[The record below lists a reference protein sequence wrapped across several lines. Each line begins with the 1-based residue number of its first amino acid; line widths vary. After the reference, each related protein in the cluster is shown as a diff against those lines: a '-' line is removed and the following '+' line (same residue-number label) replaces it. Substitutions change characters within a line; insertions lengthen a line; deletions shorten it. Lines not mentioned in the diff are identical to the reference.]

1 MPQGGEGSKGGVVI
15 GHTKSG
21 KAIYKDTSHESH
33 KTFKPDDHKNAA
45 NLHQD
50 IYDRAQKKLH
60 EKHQSDDNFKP
71 SQKVFDF
78 LQHHQRQSAS
88 HTSASQKPGQK
99 PGDKKK
105 KVDPEKEEKKKIDGK
120 VDSKAQMSR
129 EMHVANINKL
139 RAEGKTGEARRLY
152 DKHVNP
158 EGKGA
163 YIKKAHSLL
172 EALGKSENLEKAK
185 YIRREG
191 SPGNYKYIYTMT
203 GTASPPKQELKEPE
217 RVNSLTPDTWLDE
230 DWTIEGLNIGGKVS
244 HIKYESPEQSTCN
257 LVGRVGFGKTSRGNQ
272 RKLNRMLNAAED
284 ILTDIGIKLKEPLDF
299 TCQEV
304 DVVDRESPATAVF
317 SPNLVMDDGA
327 YVNNR
332 VTILSAGKS
341 TSTAKSLFHEIGH
354 AIDYDRSENGDQ
366 TFGYI
371 THSNLLNK
379 ELDET
384 VEELLDY
391 VKHDT
396 NFYNTE
402 YSDEIHAYLNEPTE
416 RFARA
421 FEVYAFAKLG
431 EKVAAGKAD
440 PAILDGFT
448 PDLLDNIDHEHDSPE
463 TREANKKV
471 KNKIINDIGG
481 MLDKIFALTK
491 SIDLLND
498 LRKAKYTKREGSP
511 GNYKYTYDEPQSGG
525 HKQLLKEAFGKQI
538 TFSGPGG
545 KEYTA
550 DVYGEPDEENKI
562 ILKFPSHG
570 YRRVEIA
577 SINNPQVSEPG
588 AIVQPKGITKYG
600 SLGWPPSGFK
610 EPEKKGNKTTEKL
623 WYKLGTEDIEG
634 RPSTTGKLSSAK
646 NQYMSPVGSKCNLV
660 GNVAFGKASDL
671 AQRQLNQ
678 KLQMTEVLLTDMG
691 IKLKTPMDFICQDME
706 NGQRGVMAQ
715 FLPMNQHRNDKI
727 NLAKNL
733 ETVNKSLL
741 HEIGHGIDYAME
753 QKGMAGSYFRGNP
766 TELKGE
772 IDELTNI
779 LKNSKFYEAT
789 GAKDAPGN
797 IGDDLLEPDDRYSNY
812 LKDQSEVFA
821 RAFEVYT
828 LGHAQVMVDE
838 GKLPQEYID
847 NFVPDYL
854 KAGFTQKAIE
864 PEAFDETM
872 DAVTKIMD
880 KIFRNR
886 AIQKAM
892 KQVDLLEVLRKNV
905 VSTDDQGSATET
917 GMYSNDLYSNAS
929 NPLMDIIK
937 DALEDS
943 EFSGDPVRIMIA
955 PGTVFTCT
963 KDTDGV
969 YSGTVNRNNEN
980 VLKIEKQTLPTLLQ
994 MLKIKELIPVEV
1006 EEPKKEESG
1015 DYKLKVLD
1023 LLGKLL

>member
-1 MPQGGEGSKGGVVI
+1 MPKGGEGSKGGVVI

-21 KAIYKDTSHESH
+21 KAIYKDASHEDH
-33 KTFKPDDHKNAA
+33 KSFKPDDHKSAA

-50 IYDRAQKKLH
+50 VYDRAQKKLH
-60 EKHQSDDNFKP
+60 EKHQSDENFKP

-78 LQHHQRQSAS
+78 LQHHQRQAAM
-88 HTSASQKPGQK
+88 HTGGSQKPGQK

-105 KVDPEKEEKKKIDGK
+105 KVDPEKEEKKKVEDK

-139 RAEGKTGEARRLY
+139 RSEGKTGEARRLY

-163 YIKKAHSLL
+163 YIKKAHDLL
-172 EALGKSENLEKAK
+172 EALGKGGPGSGRKGHTTGREDRNKIASDAIAGSKAGEMYPLDTFMTDALDKEGGLDYMLNNEEDFKQKMVDEYTRNVRSGQDAFVKEAVTYSINHVKEKLGLNKIKKSK
-185 YIRREG
+185 YI
-191 SPGNYKYIYTMT
+191 
-203 GTASPPKQELKEPE
+203 
-217 RVNSLTPDTWLDE
+217 
-230 DWTIEGLNIGGKVS
+230 
-244 HIKYESPEQSTCN
+244 
-257 LVGRVGFGKTSRGNQ
+257 
-272 RKLNRMLNAAED
+272 
-284 ILTDIGIKLKEPLDF
+284 
-299 TCQEV
+299 
-304 DVVDRESPATAVF
+304 
-317 SPNLVMDDGA
+317 
-327 YVNNR
+327 
-332 VTILSAGKS
+332 
-341 TSTAKSLFHEIGH
+341 
-354 AIDYDRSENGDQ
+354 
-366 TFGYI
+366 
-371 THSNLLNK
+371 
-379 ELDET
+379 
-384 VEELLDY
+384 
-391 VKHDT
+391 
-396 NFYNTE
+396 
-402 YSDEIHAYLNEPTE
+402 
-416 RFARA
+416 
-421 FEVYAFAKLG
+421 
-431 EKVAAGKAD
+431 
-440 PAILDGFT
+440 
-448 PDLLDNIDHEHDSPE
+448 
-463 TREANKKV
+463 
-471 KNKIINDIGG
+471 
-481 MLDKIFALTK
+481 
-491 SIDLLND
+491 
-498 LRKAKYTKREGSP
+498 KREGSP
-511 GNYKYTYDEPQSGG
+511 GNYKYTYDEPKSGG

-610 EPEKKGNKTTEKL
+610 EPERKGNKTTEKL

-634 RPSTTGKLSSAK
+634 RPSTTGKLSAAK

-892 KQVDLLEVLRKNV
+892 KQVDLLETLRKNV

-929 NPLMDIIK
+929 NPLMDLIRDSI
-937 DALEDS
+937 EDND
-943 EFSGDPVRIMIA
+943 FSGDPVRVMIA
-955 PGTVFTCT
+955 PDTVFTCT

-969 YSGTVNRNNEN
+969 YSGTVNKNNEN

>member
-1 MPQGGEGSKGGVVI
+1 MPKGGEGSKGGVVI

-21 KAIYKDTSHESH
+21 KAIYKDASHEDH
-33 KTFKPDDHKNAA
+33 KSFKPDDHKSAA

-50 IYDRAQKKLH
+50 VYDRAQKKLH
-60 EKHQSDDNFKP
+60 EKHQSDENFKP

-78 LQHHQRQSAS
+78 LQHHQRQAAM
-88 HTSASQKPGQK
+88 HTGGSQKPGQK

-105 KVDPEKEEKKKIDGK
+105 KVDPEKEEKKKVEDK

-139 RAEGKTGEARRLY
+139 RSEGKTGEARRLY

-163 YIKKAHSLL
+163 YIKKAYNLL
-172 EALGKSENLEKAK
+172 EALGKGGPGSGRKGHTTNHEDRNKIASDAIKDSPAGNMYPLDTFMTDALDKEGGLDYMLNNEEDFKQKMADEYTRNVRSGQDAFVKEAVTYSLNAVKSKLGSNKIKKGGPGSGKKGHTTGRQMISGTTAQTNYDFNKKFKHAPVNKDIEVSSDSSLWHEGNIPKGSKISNLAGGVHVKFPMGHKKENHGHREYGVKIQSHENNIKNIEEGLNKAK
-185 YIRREG
+185 Y
-191 SPGNYKYIYTMT
+191 
-203 GTASPPKQELKEPE
+203 L
-217 RVNSLTPDTWLDE
+217 
-230 DWTIEGLNIGGKVS
+230 
-244 HIKYESPEQSTCN
+244 
-257 LVGRVGFGKTSRGNQ
+257 
-272 RKLNRMLNAAED
+272 
-284 ILTDIGIKLKEPLDF
+284 
-299 TCQEV
+299 
-304 DVVDRESPATAVF
+304 
-317 SPNLVMDDGA
+317 
-327 YVNNR
+327 
-332 VTILSAGKS
+332 
-341 TSTAKSLFHEIGH
+341 
-354 AIDYDRSENGDQ
+354 
-366 TFGYI
+366 
-371 THSNLLNK
+371 
-379 ELDET
+379 
-384 VEELLDY
+384 
-391 VKHDT
+391 
-396 NFYNTE
+396 
-402 YSDEIHAYLNEPTE
+402 
-416 RFARA
+416 
-421 FEVYAFAKLG
+421 
-431 EKVAAGKAD
+431 
-440 PAILDGFT
+440 
-448 PDLLDNIDHEHDSPE
+448 
-463 TREANKKV
+463 
-471 KNKIINDIGG
+471 
-481 MLDKIFALTK
+481 
-491 SIDLLND
+491 
-498 LRKAKYTKREGSP
+498 KREGSS

-577 SINNPQVSEPG
+577 SITNPQVSEPG

-610 EPEKKGNKTTEKL
+610 EPERKGNKTTEKL

-634 RPSTTGKLSSAK
+634 RPSTTGKLSAAK

-892 KQVDLLEVLRKNV
+892 KQVDLLETLRKNV

-929 NPLMDIIK
+929 NPLMDLIRDSI
-937 DALEDS
+937 EDND
-943 EFSGDPVRIMIA
+943 FSGDPVRVMIA
-955 PGTVFTCT
+955 PDTVFTCT

-969 YSGTVNRNNEN
+969 YSGTVNKNNEN